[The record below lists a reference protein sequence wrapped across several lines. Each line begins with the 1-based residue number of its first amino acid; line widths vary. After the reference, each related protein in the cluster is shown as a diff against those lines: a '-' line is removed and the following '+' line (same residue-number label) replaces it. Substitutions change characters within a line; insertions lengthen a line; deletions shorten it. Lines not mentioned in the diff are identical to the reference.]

1 MKRQHVLVG
10 AGAGFLIL
18 TAAFFIWG
26 RGEPPPA
33 YRFAK
38 VEEGALVAAVNA
50 TGTVQAVVTVQVGSQ
65 TSGQIAELLV
75 DFNSQVKSGE
85 IIAKID
91 SEQIEARLRQMEAD
105 HEASKA
111 NLAIQRAT
119 VERMKSDIENAKAAH
134 SAARHQTTRAEVQF
148 KDAERD
154 HARKQDLVKRGAA
167 TVAETDR
174 AQAAYDAARVQ
185 VSANKAQEDQASAAI
200 SSAQAAYRVAEAQ
213 VKSAEALVLQRQAAV
228 EQVRVEFDRATI
240 RSPIDGVVVLRN
252 VDLGQTVA
260 ASLQA
265 PTLFTIAQDLKEMQV
280 HASIDE
286 ADIGKVAVGQGTTF
300 TVSAHPTLTFR
311 GTVEQIRL
319 APQTIQNVVTYVVVV
334 AADNRDL
341 KLLPGMTATLRI
353 VSDQRDRV
361 AKVPNA
367 ALRFRPA
374 GAAAASS
381 GPAPAGGGGVGSGS
395 GGGGRGPQTPE
406 QILASLNEAL
416 ALTAEQQ
423 KQIKDILDDSRRQF
437 MAIPQDLSQELRRAR
452 FQSLRSQAAERISG
466 TLDPERRAK
475 YAEIRLAQ
483 SGGAT
488 ATAATGRVFV
498 IGGDGKPKSVDLR
511 LGIGDGQFTELLSGD
526 LKAGQDVII
535 GGGERA
541 AQGSSGGP
549 RLGF

>member
-1 MKRQHVLVG
+1 MTRKHVVAAGAAGILVLV
-10 AGAGFLIL
+10 L
-18 TAAFFIWG
+18 AAIVLG
-26 RGEPPPA
+26 RGDPPPA
-33 YRFAK
+33 YRFARI
-38 VEEGALVAAVNA
+38 EDGALVSAVNA

-85 IIAKID
+85 VIAKID

-111 NLAIQRAT
+111 NLAISRAA
-119 VERMKSDIENAKAAH
+119 VERTKSDIENVRAALA
-134 SAARHQTTRAEVQF
+134 AARHQTTRSDVQF

-154 HARKQDLVKRGAA
+154 YARKQDLVKRGAA

-185 VSANKAQEDQASAAI
+185 VSANKAQEDQASAAV
-200 SSAQAAYRVAEAQ
+200 SAAQAALRVAEAQ
-213 VKSAEALVLQRQAAV
+213 VKSAEALVQQRQAAV

-286 ADIGKVAVGQGTTF
+286 ADIGKVQVGQAATF
-300 TVSAHPTLTFR
+300 SVSAHPTLTFR

-319 APQTIQNVVTYVVVV
+319 APQVIQNVVTYVVVV

-341 KLLPGMTATLRI
+341 KLLPVMTATLRI
-353 VSDQRDRV
+353 VYDQRDKAV
-361 AKVPNA
+361 KVPNA
-367 ALRFRPA
+367 ALRYRPA
-374 GAAAASS
+374 GVAAATA
-381 GPAPAGGGGVGSGS
+381 GGAAPASGGGG
-395 GGGGRGPQTPE
+395 GGGGRGPQSPE
-406 QILASLNEAL
+406 QILSALTEAL
-416 ALTAEQQ
+416 SLSAEQQ
-423 KQIKDILDDSRRQF
+423 KQVKDILDESRRQF
-437 MAIPQDLSQELRRAR
+437 MAIPQDLPQEQRRAR
-452 FQSLRSQAAERISG
+452 FQSLRSQAAERIAG
-466 TLDPERRAK
+466 TLDPTQRTK
-475 YAEIRLAQ
+475 YAEIRRAQ
-483 SGGAT
+483 ADGTKAAAT
-488 ATAATGRVFV
+488 TGRVFV
-498 IGGDGKPKSVDLR
+498 VGADGKPKGVEIR

-526 LKAGQDVII
+526 LKAGQDVIV
-535 GGGERA
+535 GGGERVA
-541 AQGSSGGP
+541 SGTSGGP